1 MRITVGAYRKGEDI
15 HMELK
20 TAIVTGASSGIGL
33 AISRML
39 SEEGYKV
46 YGIGRTF
53 PEDSD
58 FFEKRFSLDIRETDA
73 LLRKVSE
80 AERVDLLVNAA
91 GSAYY
96 GLAEF
101 NTPAQIQEMCR
112 TDLEAPLIL
121 TSALL
126 PKLKET
132 KGMVINIAS
141 VTSTRINTHGAVY
154 GALKAGLRSYG
165 RSLYEEV
172 RKTGVRVVTVCPDLT
187 ANTGLY
193 RNADFKPSAEDGC
206 YLLPEDT
213 AQCVKSVINM
223 REGAA
228 VTEVEV
234 RPQFNRIEKKRS

>member
-1 MRITVGAYRKGEDI
+1 
-15 HMELK
+15 MELK

-33 AISRML
+33 ATSKML

-46 YGIGRTF
+46 YGIGRVF
-53 PEDSD
+53 PEGCD
-58 FFEKRFSLDIRETDA
+58 FFEKRISLDIRDTDI
-73 LLRKVSE
+73 LLEKISDIKS
-80 AERVDLLVNAA
+80 VDLLVNGA

-101 NTPAQIQEMCR
+101 NTPEQIKEMCR
-112 TDLEAPLIL
+112 TDLEAPMIL

-126 PKLKET
+126 PKLKDT

-154 GALKAGLRSYG
+154 GALKAGLRSYS

-187 ANTGLY
+187 LGTKLY
-193 RNADFKPSAEDGC
+193 RNADFTPSEEEGC
-206 YLLPEDT
+206 YLVPEDV
-213 AQCVKSVINM
+213 ALCIKNIINM
-223 REGAA
+223 REGCA

-234 RPQFNRIEKKRS
+234 RPQFNRIAKKKD

>member
-1 MRITVGAYRKGEDI
+1 
-15 HMELK
+15 MELK

-33 AISRML
+33 AIAKML

-46 YGIGRTF
+46 YGIGRIF
-53 PEDSD
+53 PEGCE
-58 FFEKRFSLDIRETDA
+58 FFEKRMSLDLRDTDI
-73 LLRKVSE
+73 LLEKVS
-80 AERVDLLVNAA
+80 AIKKVDILVNSA
-91 GSAYY
+91 GSAFY

-101 NTPAQIQEMCR
+101 NTPEQIREMCR
-112 TDLEAPLIL
+112 VDLEAPMIL

-126 PKLKET
+126 PKLKDS

-141 VTSTRINTHGAVY
+141 VTSTRINTHGAAY

-187 ANTGLY
+187 AGTKLY
-193 RNADFKPSAEDGC
+193 RNADFKPSEEEGC
-206 YLLPEDT
+206 FLLPEDT
-213 AQCVKSVINM
+213 AECVRSVINM

-234 RPQFNRIEKKRS
+234 RPQFNRIVKKKD

>member
-1 MRITVGAYRKGEDI
+1 
-15 HMELK
+15 MELK

-33 AISRML
+33 ATSKML

-46 YGIGRTF
+46 YGIGRVF
-53 PEDSD
+53 PEGCD
-58 FFEKRFSLDIRETDA
+58 FFEKRISLDIRDTDI
-73 LLRKVSE
+73 LLEKISDIKS
-80 AERVDLLVNAA
+80 VDLLVNGA

-101 NTPAQIQEMCR
+101 NTPEQIKEMCR
-112 TDLEAPLIL
+112 TDLEAPMIL

-126 PKLKET
+126 PKLKDT

-154 GALKAGLRSYG
+154 GALKAGLRSYS

-187 ANTGLY
+187 LGTKLY
-193 RNADFKPSAEDGC
+193 RNADFTPSEEEGC
-206 YLLPEDT
+206 YLFPEDV
-213 AQCVKSVINM
+213 ALCIKNIINM
-223 REGAA
+223 REGCA

-234 RPQFNRIEKKRS
+234 RPQFNRIAKKK

>member
-1 MRITVGAYRKGEDI
+1 
-15 HMELK
+15 MELK

-33 AISRML
+33 AIAKML

-46 YGIGRTF
+46 YGIGRIF
-53 PEDSD
+53 PEGCE
-58 FFEKRFSLDIRETDA
+58 FFEKRMSLDLRDTDI
-73 LLRKVSE
+73 LLEKVS
-80 AERVDLLVNAA
+80 AIKKVDILVNAA
-91 GSAYY
+91 GSAFY

-101 NTPAQIQEMCR
+101 NTPEQIREMCR
-112 TDLEAPLIL
+112 VDLEAPMIL

-126 PKLKET
+126 PKLKDS

-141 VTSTRINTHGAVY
+141 VTSTRINTHSAAY

-187 ANTGLY
+187 AGTKLY
-193 RNADFKPSAEDGC
+193 RNADFKPSEEDGC
-206 YLLPEDT
+206 FLLPEDT
-213 AQCVKSVINM
+213 AECVRSVINM

-234 RPQFNRIEKKRS
+234 RPQFNRIVKKKD

>member
-1 MRITVGAYRKGEDI
+1 
-15 HMELK
+15 MELK

-33 AISRML
+33 AIAKML

-46 YGIGRTF
+46 YGIGRIF
-53 PEDSD
+53 PEGCE
-58 FFEKRFSLDIRETDA
+58 FFEKRMSLDLRDTDI
-73 LLRKVSE
+73 LLEKVS
-80 AERVDLLVNAA
+80 AIKKVDILVNAA
-91 GSAYY
+91 GSAFY

-101 NTPAQIQEMCR
+101 NTPEQIREMCR
-112 TDLEAPLIL
+112 VDLEAPMIL

-126 PKLKET
+126 PRLKDS

-141 VTSTRINTHGAVY
+141 VTSTRINTHGAAY

-187 ANTGLY
+187 AGTKLY
-193 RNADFKPSAEDGC
+193 RNADFKPSEEDGC
-206 YLLPEDT
+206 FLLPEDT
-213 AQCVKSVINM
+213 AECVRSVINM

-234 RPQFNRIEKKRS
+234 RPQFNRIVKKKN

>member
-1 MRITVGAYRKGEDI
+1 
-15 HMELK
+15 MELK

-33 AISRML
+33 AISKML
-39 SEEGYKV
+39 DTEGYEV
-46 YGIGRTF
+46 YGIGRVF
-53 PEDSD
+53 PDGCD
-58 FFEKRFSLDIRETDA
+58 FFAGRMSLDIRDTDI
-73 LLRKVSE
+73 LLGKVSE
-80 AERVDLLVNAA
+80 IRRVDLLVNAA
-91 GSAYY
+91 GSAFY

-101 NTPAQIQEMCR
+101 NTPDQIKEMCR
-112 TDLEAPLIL
+112 TDLEAPMIL

-141 VTSTRINTHGAVY
+141 VTSTRINTHGAAY

-187 ANTGLY
+187 AGTKLY
-193 RNADFKPSAEDGC
+193 RNADFKPSDEDGC
-206 YLLPEDT
+206 FLLPEDT
-213 AQCVKSVINM
+213 AECVRSVISM

-234 RPQFNRIEKKRS
+234 RPQFNRIVKKKE

>member
-1 MRITVGAYRKGEDI
+1 
-15 HMELK
+15 MELK

-33 AISRML
+33 AISKML
-39 SEEGYKV
+39 AEEGYKV
-46 YGIGRTF
+46 YGIGRIF
-53 PEDSD
+53 PEGCD
-58 FFEKRFSLDIRETDA
+58 FFEQRISLDLRDTDI
-73 LLRKVSE
+73 LLKKISTIKKV
-80 AERVDLLVNAA
+80 DILVNAA
-91 GSAYY
+91 GSAFY

-112 TDLEAPLIL
+112 VDLEAPMIL

-126 PKLKET
+126 PRLKDS

-141 VTSTRINTHGAVY
+141 VTSTRINTHGAAY
-154 GALKAGLRSYG
+154 GALKAGLRSFG

-187 ANTGLY
+187 AGTKLY
-193 RNADFKPSAEDGC
+193 RNADFKPSEEDGC
-206 YLLPEDT
+206 FLLPEDT
-213 AQCVKSVINM
+213 AECVRSVINM

-234 RPQFNRIEKKRS
+234 RPQFNRIVKNKD

>member
-1 MRITVGAYRKGEDI
+1 
-15 HMELK
+15 MELK

-33 AISRML
+33 ATSKML

-46 YGIGRTF
+46 YGIGRVF
-53 PEDSD
+53 PEGCD
-58 FFEKRFSLDIRETDA
+58 FFEKRISLDIRDTDI
-73 LLRKVSE
+73 LLEKISDMK
-80 AERVDLLVNAA
+80 RVDLLVNGA

-101 NTPAQIQEMCR
+101 NTPEQIKEMCR
-112 TDLEAPLIL
+112 TDLEAPMIL

-126 PKLKET
+126 PKLKDT

-154 GALKAGLRSYG
+154 GALKAGLRSYS

-187 ANTGLY
+187 LGTKLY
-193 RNADFKPSAEDGC
+193 RNADFTPSEEEGC
-206 YLLPEDT
+206 YLVPEDV
-213 AQCVKSVINM
+213 ALCIKNIINM
-223 REGAA
+223 REGCA

-234 RPQFNRIEKKRS
+234 RPQFNRIAKKK

>member
-1 MRITVGAYRKGEDI
+1 
-15 HMELK
+15 MELK

-33 AISRML
+33 AISKML
-39 SEEGYKV
+39 AEEGYKV
-46 YGIGRTF
+46 YGIGRIF
-53 PEDSD
+53 PEGCD
-58 FFEKRFSLDIRETDA
+58 FFEQRISLDLRDTDI
-73 LLRKVSE
+73 LLKKISTIKKV
-80 AERVDLLVNAA
+80 DILVNAA
-91 GSAYY
+91 GSAFY

-112 TDLEAPLIL
+112 VDLEAPMIL

-126 PKLKET
+126 PRLKDS

-187 ANTGLY
+187 AGTKLY
-193 RNADFKPSAEDGC
+193 RNADFRPSEEDGC
-206 YLLPEDT
+206 FLLPEDT
-213 AQCVKSVINM
+213 AECVRSVINM
-223 REGAA
+223 REGAV

-234 RPQFNRIEKKRS
+234 RPQFNRIEKKAI

>member
-1 MRITVGAYRKGEDI
+1 
-15 HMELK
+15 MELK

-33 AISRML
+33 AIAKML

-46 YGIGRTF
+46 YGIGRIF
-53 PEDSD
+53 PEGCE
-58 FFEKRFSLDIRETDA
+58 FFEKRMSLDLRDTDI
-73 LLRKVSE
+73 LLEKVS
-80 AERVDLLVNAA
+80 AIKKVDILVNAA
-91 GSAYY
+91 GSAFY

-101 NTPAQIQEMCR
+101 NTPEQIREMCR
-112 TDLEAPLIL
+112 VDLEAPMIL

-126 PKLKET
+126 PKLKDS

-187 ANTGLY
+187 AGTKLY
-193 RNADFKPSAEDGC
+193 RNADFKPSEEDGC
-206 YLLPEDT
+206 FLLPEDT
-213 AQCVKSVINM
+213 ADCVRSVINM

-234 RPQFNRIEKKRS
+234 RPQFNRIVKKKD

>member
-1 MRITVGAYRKGEDI
+1 
-15 HMELK
+15 MELK

-33 AISRML
+33 AISKML
-39 SEEGYKV
+39 AEEGYKV
-46 YGIGRTF
+46 YGIGRIF
-53 PEDSD
+53 PEGCD
-58 FFEKRFSLDIRETDA
+58 FFEQRISLDLRDTDII
-73 LLRKVSE
+73 LKKISTIKKV
-80 AERVDLLVNAA
+80 DILVNAA
-91 GSAYY
+91 GSAFY

-101 NTPAQIQEMCR
+101 KTPAQIQEMCR
-112 TDLEAPLIL
+112 VDLEAPMIL

-126 PKLKET
+126 PRLKDS

-187 ANTGLY
+187 AGTKLY
-193 RNADFKPSAEDGC
+193 RNADFRPSEEDGC
-206 YLLPEDT
+206 FLLPEDT
-213 AQCVKSVINM
+213 AECVRSVINM

-234 RPQFNRIEKKRS
+234 RPQFNRIVKNKD

>member
-1 MRITVGAYRKGEDI
+1 
-15 HMELK
+15 MELK

-33 AISRML
+33 AIARML

-46 YGIGRTF
+46 YGIGRIF
-53 PEDSD
+53 PEDAS
-58 FFEKRFSLDIRETDA
+58 FFEQRISLDLRDTDI
-73 LLRKVSE
+73 LFEKISKIKS
-80 AERVDLLVNAA
+80 VDILVNAA

-101 NTPAQIQEMCR
+101 NTPDQIKEMCR
-112 TDLEAPLIL
+112 IDLEVPMIL
-121 TSALL
+121 TSALI

-141 VTSTRINTHGAVY
+141 VTSTRINTHGAAY

-172 RKTGVRVVTVCPDLT
+172 RKTGIRVVTVCPDLT
-187 ANTGLY
+187 LGTKLY
-193 RNADFKPSAEDGC
+193 RNADFKPSEEDGC
-206 YLLPEDT
+206 YLLPEDI
-213 AQCVKSVINM
+213 ASCVKSVINM

-234 RPQFNRIEKKRS
+234 RPQFNRIEKKKNNG

>member
-1 MRITVGAYRKGEDI
+1 
-15 HMELK
+15 MELK

-33 AISRML
+33 ATSKML

-46 YGIGRTF
+46 YGIGRVF
-53 PEDSD
+53 PEGCD
-58 FFEKRFSLDIRETDA
+58 FFEKRISLDIRDTDI
-73 LLRKVSE
+73 LLEKISDIKS
-80 AERVDLLVNAA
+80 VDLLVNGA

-101 NTPAQIQEMCR
+101 NTPEQIKEMCR
-112 TDLEAPLIL
+112 TDMEAPMIL

-126 PKLKET
+126 PKLKDT

-154 GALKAGLRSYG
+154 GALKAGLRSYS

-172 RKTGVRVVTVCPDLT
+172 RKTGVRIVTVCPDLT
-187 ANTGLY
+187 LGTKLY
-193 RNADFKPSAEDGC
+193 RNADFKPSDDEGC
-206 YLLPEDT
+206 I
-213 AQCVKSVINM
+213 KNIINM
-223 REGAA
+223 REGCA

-234 RPQFNRIEKKRS
+234 RPQFNRIAKKK

>member
-1 MRITVGAYRKGEDI
+1 
-15 HMELK
+15 MELK

-33 AISRML
+33 AISKML
-39 SEEGYKV
+39 AEEGFRV
-46 YGIGRTF
+46 YGIGRIF
-53 PEDSD
+53 PEGCD
-58 FFEKRFSLDIRETDA
+58 FFEKRISLDLRDTDI
-73 LLRKVSE
+73 LLKKIATIKKV
-80 AERVDLLVNAA
+80 DILVNAA
-91 GSAYY
+91 GSAFY

-112 TDLEAPLIL
+112 VDLEAPMIL

-126 PKLKET
+126 PRLKDS

-141 VTSTRINTHGAVY
+141 VTSTRINTHGAAY

-187 ANTGLY
+187 AGTKLY
-193 RNADFKPSAEDGC
+193 RNADFKPSEEDGC
-206 YLLPEDT
+206 FLLPEDT
-213 AQCVKSVINM
+213 AECVRSVINM

-234 RPQFNRIEKKRS
+234 RPQFNRIVKNKD

>member
-1 MRITVGAYRKGEDI
+1 
-15 HMELK
+15 MELK

-33 AISRML
+33 AISKML
-39 SEEGYKV
+39 AEEGYKV
-46 YGIGRTF
+46 YGIGRIF
-53 PEDSD
+53 PDGCD
-58 FFEKRFSLDIRETDA
+58 FFEKRMSLDLRDTDI
-73 LLRKVSE
+73 LLKKISGIK
-80 AERVDLLVNAA
+80 RVDLLVNAA
-91 GSAYY
+91 GSAFY

-101 NTPAQIQEMCR
+101 NTPEQIQEMCR
-112 TDLEAPLIL
+112 VDLEAPMIL

-126 PKLKET
+126 PKLT
-132 KGMVINIAS
+132 DVRGMVINIAS

-172 RKTGVRVVTVCPDLT
+172 RKTGIRVVTVCADLT
-187 ANTGLY
+187 LGTKLY
-193 RNADFKPSAEDGC
+193 RNADFTPSEEDGC

-213 AQCVKSVINM
+213 AECVKSVINM

-234 RPQFNRIEKKRS
+234 RPQFNRIVKKKD

>member
-1 MRITVGAYRKGEDI
+1 
-15 HMELK
+15 MELK

-33 AISRML
+33 ATSKML
-39 SEEGYKV
+39 AEEGYKV
-46 YGIGRTF
+46 YGIGRIF
-53 PEDSD
+53 PEGCD
-58 FFEKRFSLDIRETDA
+58 FFEKRISLDLRDTDI
-73 LLRKVSE
+73 LLEKVSE
-80 AERVDLLVNAA
+80 IKNVDLLINGA

-101 NTPAQIQEMCR
+101 NTPAQIKEMCR
-112 TDLEAPLIL
+112 TDLEAPMIL

-126 PKLKET
+126 PKLKDS

-154 GALKAGLRSYG
+154 GALKAGLRSYS

-187 ANTGLY
+187 LGTKLY
-193 RNADFKPSAEDGC
+193 RNADFTPSEEEGC
-206 YLLPEDT
+206 YLVPEDV
-213 AQCVKSVINM
+213 ALCIKNIINM
-223 REGAA
+223 REGCA

-234 RPQFNRIEKKRS
+234 RPQFNRIAKKK

>member
-1 MRITVGAYRKGEDI
+1 
-15 HMELK
+15 MELK
-20 TAIVTGASSGIGL
+20 TTIVTGASSGIGL
-33 AISRML
+33 AISKML
-39 SEEGYKV
+39 AEEGYKV
-46 YGIGRTF
+46 YGIGRIF
-53 PEDSD
+53 PEGCD
-58 FFEKRFSLDIRETDA
+58 FFEQRISLDLRDTDI
-73 LLRKVSE
+73 LLKKISTIKKV
-80 AERVDLLVNAA
+80 DILVNAA
-91 GSAYY
+91 GSAFY

-112 TDLEAPLIL
+112 VDLEAPMIL

-126 PKLKET
+126 PRLKDS

-187 ANTGLY
+187 AGTKLY
-193 RNADFKPSAEDGC
+193 RNADFRPSEEDGC
-206 YLLPEDT
+206 FLLPEDT
-213 AQCVKSVINM
+213 AECVRSVINM
-223 REGAA
+223 REGAV

-234 RPQFNRIEKKRS
+234 RPQFNRIEKKAK